1 MDQEYITTSSARN
14 RVPFI
19 GLSLGYSSVFIPT
32 DERMAVVQ
40 TVTCLVQSKTVHFQ
54 VGVSFLTLQG
64 VFERASRPWY
74 FGIGSEAGLST
85 SVEFNEQGISIH
97 DA

>member
-40 TVTCLVQSKTVHFQ
+40 TVTKTVHFQ